1 MLPTLAVILLAYGM
15 HALFSLWFQRQ
26 GGYLRRR
33 SRWGKLNWLTL
44 VGSVGAGLG
53 LIFWCYLSPGKND
66 QRLKLAGFLGTVYAE
81 GWPGQVDQFKYP
93 PVKRPNQASGEQP
106 VYALLHPGTSVRQ
119 VAPEKK
125 LLRPR
130 PSRVARKGPSVQ
142 ARDKA
147 GKTARVA
154 KATAPRSKKGKMAGK
169 TRAKKKKQS
178 AAAPGR
184 DASAG

>member
-1 MLPTLAVILLAYGM
+1 VLPTLAVILLAYGM
-15 HALFSLWFQRQ
+15 HALFSFLFQRQ

-33 SRWGKLNWLTL
+33 SRRGNFNWLPL
-44 VGSVGAGLG
+44 VGGIGAGLG
-53 LIFWCYLSPGKND
+53 LIFWCCLSPGKND
-66 QRLKLAGFLGTVYAE
+66 HRLQLAGFLGTVYAE

-106 VYALLHPGTSVRQ
+106 VYALLHPGTPERQ

-125 LLRPR
+125 FPRPR
-130 PSRVARKGPSVQ
+130 PNRVARKEPSVH

-154 KATAPRSKKGKMAGK
+154 KAKNSRSKKGKMAGK
-169 TRAKKKKQS
+169 TRTPKKKQS
-178 AAAPGR
+178 AVTPGR
-184 DASAG
+184 NASAG